1 MSPGVDAPDYRVT
14 PMDISKTVGGFKV
27 SNVVVE
33 VFDDNHKWWERTS
46 NRDMDSLMSM
56 MFDLSLSYDIIGI
69 QAYGFQNDRFVYIS
83 VKSSKGHSSNID
95 QEMMDEISRIEFE
108 KGDKND

>member
-1 MSPGVDAPDYRVT
+1 MSPGVDSQDSRLT
-14 PMDISKTVGGFKV
+14 PVDISKTVGGSKV

-33 VFDDNHKWWERTS
+33 VFNDYHKWWERTS

-56 MFDLSLSYDIIGI
+56 MFDLSLSHDIIGI
-69 QAYGFQNDRFVYIS
+69 QAYGFKNDRFIYIA

-95 QEMMDEISRIEFE
+95 KEMMAAISRIEFE
-108 KGDKND
+108 KGDTND